1 MQVTVVAAL
10 RHVRRV
16 ADQAG
21 LDARGRAANLA
32 GALAVRREAQP
43 RLEGRP
49 VVLVDDV
56 LTTGATL
63 AEAARALSSAGVSVC
78 AGAVLAATPRSR

>member
-1 MQVTVVAAL
+1 L
-10 RHVRRV
+10 RHVRPV

-21 LDARGRAANLA
+21 LDARARAANLA
-32 GALAVRREAQP
+32 GALAVRAGCAAAVR
-43 RLEGRP
+43 GRP
-49 VVLVDDV
+49 VIVVDDV

-63 AEAARALSSAGVSVC
+63 AECARALSAAGAFVV